1 MKIRLR
7 DIECRFSQNR
17 YEIVKWFTKQILR
30 IRTKD
35 DR

>member
-17 YEIVKWFTKQILR
+17 YEIVKWLVEKLGYEFKI
-30 IRTKD
+30 KK
-35 DR
+35 